1 MKRKLLLVVTLLLAV
16 LVLFAACNFGTR
28 GGKEEPGEEDGTPES
43 SGLSYIIDKDN
54 ECAIISGRGSCQDM
68 DIVIPKTIEGC
79 PVTEIATDAFRGD
92 KYLKSITIPNGVTSI
107 GEYAFSTCPKLESIV
122 IPNSVNTVGSAAFG
136 ACTGLTSV
144 TIGNSVTSIGD
155 SVFSGCTGL
164 TSVTLGNSVTSI
176 GNGAFYGCS
185 GITSVIIPDS
195 VTDMGYNALYGC
207 TGLTSVTIGNS
218 VTSIGAR
225 AFYYC
230 TSLTSVTIPN
240 SVTSIGVSAFENCSS
255 LTSITIGNGVESIGD
270 SAFGGCESLA
280 SVYITDIAKW
290 CAISFESTNAAN
302 PLQYA
307 HNLYLNGELVT
318 DLVIPDGVTNIE
330 KYAFYCCTC
339 LTSVIIP
346 DSVTSIGSSAFSG
359 CNKLIEV
366 RNLSNLS
373 ITNGYVG
380 YYAKHVY
387 KEGESYLHTTAD
399 GFIFY
404 ENGDEVYLVAYT
416 GNETELTLP
425 ANYNGKNYAINQYAF
440 YRCTNL
446 TSVTIPNSVTSIG
459 ADAFY
464 NCTGLTSVTIPN
476 SVTSIGE
483 GAFYYCTDLTSITY
497 EGTMEQWGVFS
508 ERYLGYGYTVHCT
521 DGDIT
526 K

>member
-1 MKRKLLLVVTLLLAV
+1 MKQKLIVLLVLLLAIAM
-16 LVLFAACNFGTR
+16 LFAACNFGTR

-92 KYLKSITIPNGVTSI
+92 KYLKSITIPNSVTSI

-164 TSVTLGNSVTSI
+164 TSITIPGSVTSI

-207 TGLTSVTIGNS
+207 SGLTSITIPAS

-225 AFYYC
+225 AFYGC
-230 TSLTSVTIPN
+230 TGLTSVT
-240 SVTSIGVSAFENCSS
+240 
-255 LTSITIGNGVESIGD
+255 
-270 SAFGGCESLA
+270 
-280 SVYITDIAKW
+280 
-290 CAISFESTNAAN
+290 
-302 PLQYA
+302 
-307 HNLYLNGELVT
+307 
-318 DLVIPDGVTNIE
+318 
-330 KYAFYCCTC
+330 
-339 LTSVIIP
+339 IP
-346 DSVTSIGSSAFSG
+346 DSVTSIGSYAFYYCTGLTSVTIPDSVTSIGDSVFYGCTGLTSITIPGSVTSIGNGAFYG

-373 ITNGYVG
+373 ITAGSSSNGYVG

-440 YRCTNL
+440 YRCT
-446 TSVTIPNSVTSIG
+446 
-459 ADAFY
+459 
-464 NCTGLTSVTIPN
+464 GLTSVTIPDG
-476 SVTSIGE
+476 VTGIGNY
-483 GAFYYCTDLTSITY
+483 AFRNCTGLTSITY
-497 EGTMEQWGVFS
+497 QGTIDEWNAISKGS
-508 ERYLGYGYTVHCT
+508 YWNYNTGSYIVHCT

>member
-1 MKRKLLLVVTLLLAV
+1 MKQKLIVLLVLLLAIAM
-16 LVLFAACNFGTR
+16 LFAACNFGTR

-92 KYLKSITIPNGVTSI
+92 KYLKSITIPNSVTSI

-164 TSVTLGNSVTSI
+164 TSITIPGSVTSI
-176 GNGAFYGCS
+176 GNGAFY
-185 GITSVIIPDS
+185 
-195 VTDMGYNALYGC
+195 
-207 TGLTSVTIGNS
+207 
-218 VTSIGAR
+218 
-225 AFYYC
+225 
-230 TSLTSVTIPN
+230 
-240 SVTSIGVSAFENCSS
+240 
-255 LTSITIGNGVESIGD
+255 
-270 SAFGGCESLA
+270 
-280 SVYITDIAKW
+280 
-290 CAISFESTNAAN
+290 
-302 PLQYA
+302 
-307 HNLYLNGELVT
+307 
-318 DLVIPDGVTNIE
+318 
-330 KYAFYCCTC
+330 
-339 LTSVIIP
+339 
-346 DSVTSIGSSAFSG
+346 G

-373 ITNGYVG
+373 ITAGSSSNGYVG

-440 YRCTNL
+440 YRCT
-446 TSVTIPNSVTSIG
+446 
-459 ADAFY
+459 
-464 NCTGLTSVTIPN
+464 GLTSVTIPDG
-476 SVTSIGE
+476 VTGIGNY
-483 GAFYYCTDLTSITY
+483 AFRNCTGLTSITY
-497 EGTMEQWGVFS
+497 QGTIDEWNAISKGS
-508 ERYLGYGYTVHCT
+508 YWNYNTGSYIVHCT